1 MPTSLPMSEV
11 SERLIIARKRA
22 GFETAADA
30 ARALG
35 VKLSTYFS
43 HENGSIGLRAEVA
56 SKYARKFK
64 VSMDWLIDGKGAMNG
79 VGTIPYEI
87 EIAGLPLLGSIQA
100 GHWVEVGFAQDEAE
114 RPMVPFARDP
124 RYPHAKQYALKVVGD
139 SMDLDYPDG
148 SIVTC
153 VNFADSGLS
162 LGDALIGQILH
173 VERQRAGG
181 QLVEMTLKALEKRKG
196 KLYLAPHSSVATYQ
210 PFPINDK
217 TAETETIVRGIV
229 VGGWTPR
236 KTPVTS

>member
-1 MPTSLPMSEV
+1 MSEV
-11 SERLIIARKRA
+11 SERLIIARKKA

-43 HENGSIGLRAEVA
+43 HENGSIGLRAGVA

-64 VSMDWLIDGKGAMNG
+64 VSMDWLIDGKGAMTG
-79 VGTIPYEI
+79 SGTTPYEI

-100 GHWVEVGFAQDEAE
+100 GHWVEIGFAQDEAE
-114 RPMVPFARDP
+114 KPMVPFARDP

-153 VNFADSGLS
+153 VNFADSGLA
-162 LGDALIGQILH
+162 LGEALVGQILH
-173 VERQRAGG
+173 IERRRAGG
-181 QLVEMTLKALEKRKG
+181 QLVEMTLKALEKRRG

-210 PFPINDK
+210 AFPVDDK
-217 TAETETIVRGIV
+217 TLDTETLICGIV
-229 VGGWTPR
+229 IGGWTPR
-236 KTPVTS
+236 KTPLANR